1 MIRFLIKRF
10 VPNYEMTGNRDVR
23 EKYGVLA
30 GSLGIFCNLFLF
42 ILKFIIGFLMN
53 SIAIIS
59 DAINNLSDMCSSLI
73 TIVGAKMSNARP
85 DREHPFGHGRA
96 EYVASL
102 IVSIIIVMVGFNL
115 FSTSIDK
122 ILHPEPLQFKMTLF
136 VILTASILVKFW
148 MFLYNRYMGKKINS
162 SMLMATATDSLN
174 DCMATT
180 AVVISVLLGKWITSF
195 SLDGVMGLIV
205 SGLILYS
212 GVKMAK
218 EISGVLIG
226 TPPCKEMTEKIENL
240 VLAGEGIVGVHDF
253 MGHDYGPGV
262 VIASIHAEVP
272 DDVDIVKVHEV
283 IDEIE
288 KRAGEELGVTLVI
301 HMDPVSL
308 NCEKTNL
315 AKELVTKVVTEIN
328 PKFSIHDFRM
338 VDGEKNINLVF
349 DLVVP
354 VEMTGEERKYMLEIL
369 RTKVKEADERYC
381 LVIQIDNAY

>member
-1 MIRFLIKRF
+1 MIQFLIKRF
-10 VPNYEMTGNRDVR
+10 VPNYEMTEDRDVR

-30 GSLGIFCNLFLF
+30 GGLGIFCNLFLF
-42 ILKFIIGFLMN
+42 VLKLIIGVLMN
-53 SIAIIS
+53 SIAVLS

-73 TIVGAKMSNARP
+73 TVMGSKMSNMRA
-85 DREHPFGHGRA
+85 DREHPFGHGRV

-102 IVSIIIVMVGFNL
+102 IVSLIIIMVGFQL
-115 FSTSIDK
+115 FTTSIDK
-122 ILHPEPLQFKMTLF
+122 IFHPEPLQFQMTLF

-148 MFLYNRYMGKKINS
+148 MFSYNRYMGKKINS
-162 SMLMATATDSLN
+162 SMLKAAATDSLN

-180 AVVISVLLGKWITSF
+180 AVVVSVLLSKWISF
-195 SLDGVMGLIV
+195 PLDGFMGLIV

-212 GVKMAK
+212 GIKVAK
-218 EISGVLIG
+218 EICGVLIG
-226 TPPCKEMTEKIENL
+226 TTPSEEMIEKIEQL
-240 VLAGEGIVGVHDF
+240 VLSGEGIVGVHDF

-262 VIASIHAEVP
+262 MIASIHAEVP

-308 NCEKTNL
+308 NCEKTNA
-315 AKELVTKVVTEIN
+315 AKGLVTRVITEIN
-328 PKFSIHDFRM
+328 PKFTIHDFRM

-349 DLVVP
+349 DLALP
-354 VEMTGEERKYMLEIL
+354 VSMTAEERKRVLELI
-369 RTKVKEADERYC
+369 RAKVRETDERYC
-381 LVIQIDNAY
+381 LVIQVDNAY